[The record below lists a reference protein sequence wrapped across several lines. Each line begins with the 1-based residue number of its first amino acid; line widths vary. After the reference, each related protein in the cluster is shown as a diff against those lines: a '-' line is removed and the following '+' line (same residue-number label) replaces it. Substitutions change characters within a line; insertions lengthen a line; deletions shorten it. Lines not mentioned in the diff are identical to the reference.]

1 MPNTEEIEAIIRGVQ
16 EEQKALVWQT
26 YREYGPADL
35 EALIRYAGIGIQ
47 VASENLEEALE
58 AEDHQAACEAVRAF
72 GQHQIRL
79 RVAKEHMNWRAQ
91 KLEEP
96 PEWGGDYQIS
106 PPVEREMTDV
116 EVDKVTQRLNIRA
129 DLQDHLNGESWD
141 ELSRG
146 ERSDIYDDLDARY
159 QKDRSS
165 IRDLV
170 KELTR
175 E

>member
-58 AEDHQAACEAVRAF
+58 AEDHQAAREAARTF

-79 RVAKEHMNWRAQ
+79 RVAKEHMNWRAH

-96 PEWGGDYQIS
+96 PEWDGGYQLS
-106 PPVEREMTDV
+106 PMVEEELTNGQV
-116 EVDKVTQRLNIRA
+116 EKVTERLNIRA
-129 DLQDHLNGESWD
+129 DFE
-141 ELSRG
+141 
-146 ERSDIYDDLDARY
+146 
-159 QKDRSS
+159 
-165 IRDLV
+165 
-170 KELTR
+170 ELTR
-175 E
+175 GGHSKTEAFDKLEERYPKSRSHLRKIAGDLRS